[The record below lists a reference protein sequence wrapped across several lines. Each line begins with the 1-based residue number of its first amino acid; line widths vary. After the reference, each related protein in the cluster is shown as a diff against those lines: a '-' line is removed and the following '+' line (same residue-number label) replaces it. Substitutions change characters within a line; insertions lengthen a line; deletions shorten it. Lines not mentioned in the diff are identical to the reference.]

1 MVQKP
6 MVEPGR
12 ELLALQWKMAWVRW
26 WWRPVGRKRSFASYD
41 SSLGGEEPPGTGS
54 GQSQPLHLA
63 TVGEWVWT
71 GRGLVGPLLGSCRE
85 GGLVGQRTPH
95 HAAGATEARV
105 AGRGAGTLP
114 ERAVDGRGGMGLTS
128 GAMLTVVSGLARG
141 NGEEVVTTL
150 FLISAF

>member
-1 MVQKP
+1 MV
-6 MVEPGR
+6 VAAGR
-12 ELLALQWKMAWVRW
+12 AEAEFCELRFEF
-26 WWRPVGRKRSFASYD
+26 GRRGTA
-41 SSLGGEEPPGTGS
+41 GTGS
-54 GQSQPLHLA
+54 GQSPPLHLA